1 MCKVNKM
8 KREKTERNLK
18 GAGRH
23 PMYAKK
29 YGKTKR
35 ISVSIPRK
43 KELEIRKQIDVIL
56 EPYKNVI

>member
-1 MCKVNKM
+1 MSKENR
-8 KREKTERNLK
+8 KRKATVLNPK
-18 GAGRH
+18 CSGRY

-35 ISVSIPRK
+35 ISVSIPSKREKEIK
-43 KELEIRKQIDVIL
+43 KEIDIIL